1 MRAQD
6 PAALPPQA
14 LVMMATV
21 CGAKAQGR
29 ERECGMLKVGMDA
42 DLILVDFT
50 APHLMPCHNVWS
62 SLVYAARGSDV
73 ALTMVRGKILYA
85 GGKFTTLDLDS
96 VVRELRDYALDR
108 VFRRSRVRPSQAP
121 TAFRRAKRSDSALL
135 GLLQKM
141 R

>member
-1 MRAQD
+1 
-6 PAALPPQA
+6 
-14 LVMMATV
+14 
-21 CGAKAQGR
+21 
-29 ERECGMLKVGMDA
+29 MDA

-108 VFRRSRVRPSQAP
+108 VFSSEQSQTVTSSDRVPA
-121 TAFRRAKRSDSALL
+121 
-135 GLLQKM
+135 G
-141 R
+141 